1 MKFLLCLFQRPLRDQ
16 LDFVVAIV
24 SITVCN
30 DSCQTVKSSPG
41 YAIWPAE
48 HEELARFRLHAIQPL
63 CPLVIVQNVLFDVVS
78 GDAWNFFLLLF
89 VVVSQWPAFAFN
101 ADRLV
106 SCQAIVMK
114 INFDKNQNR
123 IN

>member
-16 LDFVVAIV
+16 LDVVVAIE
-24 SITVCN
+24 SIIVCN

-41 YAIWPAE
+41 YAIWAAE
-48 HEELARFRLHAIQPL
+48 HEELARFRLHSIQPL

-89 VVVSQWPAFAFN
+89 VVVSQWPAFALN
-101 ADRLV
+101 ADRLM
-106 SCQAIVMK
+106 SCQATEK
-114 INFDKNQNR
+114 KFD
-123 IN
+123 